1 MSDSESESE
10 NPSTTTAPVSVTAT
24 AAETATTVASRLR
37 GRLNELM
44 EALPARQRTLII
56 GLTIGLLFLGLCA
69 IAYVAYDRIDTV
81 EENNA
86 AMQRALRDLDKKR
99 SLYVAAK
106 ARERALES
114 RVGQIPLQLSGF
126 VEQMAKD
133 VGLEIRETNPRS
145 PETVGKK
152 WIQQS
157 VDLRISKVGLEPL
170 LRFMR
175 RMETYQSNLVMVTEL
190 SVRARDDK
198 HQDFEVDMTVSTYEH
213 APKAAKKG
221 AKGDG
226 KPAAEGTA
234 GDKDSP

>member
-1 MSDSESESE
+1 MTVSESQ
-10 NPSTTTAPVSVTAT
+10 STTLP
-24 AAETATTVASRLR
+24 SRLR
-37 GRLNELM
+37 ARVNELL
-44 EALPARQRTLII
+44 EALPARQRTLILAI
-56 GLTIGLLFLGLCA
+56 AGGLLFVGLCA
-69 IAYVAYDRIDTV
+69 IAYIAYDRIDTV

-99 SLYVAAK
+99 GAYVAAK
-106 ARERALES
+106 ARELALES
-114 RVGQIPLQLSGF
+114 RVGQSPLQLSGF

-175 RMETYQSNLVMVTEL
+175 RMETYQGNLVMVTEL

-213 APKAAKKG
+213 APKAPKKG
-221 AKGDG
+221 PKGD
-226 KPAAEGTA
+226 KPAGDGA